1 MSKTLILIPSRLTAK
16 RLPRKPLLKINNLS
30 IISHVFKKALES
42 KIGEV
47 YVCTGD
53 KEIYED
59 VKINGGNCILTTQNH
74 QTGTDRIYEGLKN
87 INLNVDYILNIQGD
101 EPMIDIQDIKNLSSI
116 AQKNQ
121 SEIATLACKLNDK
134 KKINNE
140 NVVKV
145 ETFDELEKKR
155 ISKAIKF
162 TRNIQVLDSQKIY
175 QHIGIYHYKVSIL
188 KKFIELPQTNNEIK
202 FKLEQLRALENNI
215 NIDVILANSAPIGV
229 DTEND
234 YIEIKKLMEYKS

>member
-134 KKINNE
+134 KKN
-140 NVVKV
+140 K
-145 ETFDELEKKR
+145 
-155 ISKAIKF
+155 
-162 TRNIQVLDSQKIY
+162 
-175 QHIGIYHYKVSIL
+175 
-188 KKFIELPQTNNEIK
+188 
-202 FKLEQLRALENNI
+202 
-215 NIDVILANSAPIGV
+215 
-229 DTEND
+229 
-234 YIEIKKLMEYKS
+234 

>member
-1 MSKTLILIPSRLTAK
+1 
-16 RLPRKPLLKINNLS
+16 
-30 IISHVFKKALES
+30 
-42 KIGEV
+42 
-47 YVCTGD
+47 
-53 KEIYED
+53 
-59 VKINGGNCILTTQNH
+59 
-74 QTGTDRIYEGLKN
+74 
-87 INLNVDYILNIQGD
+87 
-101 EPMIDIQDIKNLSSI
+101 MI
-116 AQKNQ
+116 
-121 SEIATLACKLNDK
+121 K